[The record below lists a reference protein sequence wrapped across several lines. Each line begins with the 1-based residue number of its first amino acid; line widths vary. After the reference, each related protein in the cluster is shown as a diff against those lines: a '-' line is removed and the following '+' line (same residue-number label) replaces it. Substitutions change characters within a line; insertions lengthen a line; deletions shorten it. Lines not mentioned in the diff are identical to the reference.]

1 MKVKELIAE
10 LQKYDPEA
18 TTVLWMNRKRRPVN
32 QVDPMFWDG
41 VGRGGVLPVISC
53 SREPVEPNDNL
64 SQLLK
69 VIDELDSK

>member
-18 TTVLWMNRKRRPVN
+18 EVVLYGNGKHAPVN
-32 QVDPMFWDG
+32 GVHQMFMDG
-41 VGRGGVLPVISC
+41 VGCGGVLPVIS
-53 SREPVEPNDNL
+53 SQREQVEPNDTL

-69 VIDELDSK
+69 VINDLDSK

>member
-18 TTVLWMNRKRRPVN
+18 TAVLWMSGKHAAVS
-32 QVDPMFWDG
+32 QVDHMFWDG
-41 VGRGGVLPVISC
+41 KGCGGVLPIISC
-53 SREPVEPNDNL
+53 RREAAEPNDNL